1 MDTTQILLV
10 RAFLPSVDNGL
21 ESVLKRR
28 KDENSASNSTLNVT
42 VTKSCPTPT
51 ATTLLSSFLTAV
63 SCWELLQQTEELR
76 NEFTKICLHLRT
88 ETWLWLPNFIADVS
102 LHQGLYAEALTKLQ
116 SVGST
121 VLNPQSFLLKSAGI
135 FFGLGNH
142 IVSRSLDHFFP
153 KTFKLKPHVYKI
165 FIIKPL
171 FRQPQN
177 KYCTLLLIC
186 H

>member
-1 MDTTQILLV
+1 
-10 RAFLPSVDNGL
+10 
-21 ESVLKRR
+21 
-28 KDENSASNSTLNVT
+28 LNVT

-76 NEFTKICLHLRT
+76 NEFSKICLHLRT
-88 ETWLWLPNFIADVS
+88 ESWLWLPNFIADVY

-121 VLNPQSFLLKSAGI
+121 VLNPQSFLLKSSGI

-142 IVSRSLDHFFP
+142 IVSRHL
-153 KTFKLKPHVYKI
+153 VYY
-165 FIIKPL
+165 
-171 FRQPQN
+171 PQN
-177 KYCTLLLIC
+177 I
-186 H
+186 